1 MIERVRPAGAGDNV
15 TDDTRMQALAECTA
29 TNAEVQQLA
38 DELKTARSE
47 HSNTIKKWKA
57 RGINTSA
64 LKRAVRDRHLDPAE
78 VLLEQHEYIRMRAVQ
93 NFPTI
98 QQDLMAMWTEVD
110 LGAEQKAE
118 IQRQRWRDDGSFS
131 ARGGMAR
138 ETNPHEGG
146 SEGHQSWDAGW
157 LDSPERIAAEMGNGA
172 ERRPARQRSEEVAA
186 PPRRR
191 RAAAQP
197 TSSLN

>member
-15 TDDTRMQALAECTA
+15 SDETRQQALAECTVSL
-29 TNAEVQQLA
+29 TKVQGLV

-47 HSNTIKKWKA
+47 HSNNIKKWKG
-57 RGINTSA
+57 RGLRPEP
-64 LKRAVRDRHLDPAE
+64 LKKAVRDRLLDPAD
-78 VLLEQHEYIRMRAVQ
+78 VLLDLHEYIRNRAVQ
-93 NFPTI
+93 NMPMI
-98 QQDLMAMWTEVD
+98 QQELQAMWSDVD
-110 LGAEQKAE
+110 LGDEQRAE

-197 TSSLN
+197 TSLN